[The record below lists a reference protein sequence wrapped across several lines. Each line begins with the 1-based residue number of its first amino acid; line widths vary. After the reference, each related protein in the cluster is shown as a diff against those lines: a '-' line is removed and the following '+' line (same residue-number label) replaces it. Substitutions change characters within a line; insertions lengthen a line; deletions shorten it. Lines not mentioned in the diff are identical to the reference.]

1 MRSNR
6 SFFRSFERVAVE
18 FAALSG
24 AMLLPAAALAV
35 DHIPF
40 TDVNGGLIEVQ
51 ASVDGRPSVPMLVD
65 LGAGVDVFSSS
76 FGRQFVTV
84 DGKYVSLRLSGER
97 VDLPIG
103 TIVSLG
109 IGGVGVEA
117 PHVGIW
123 KGLDGSGVEGL
134 ISATA
139 FRNIATT
146 FNFHD
151 HELIIEDAQTF
162 PERKRMGVR
171 VPLILQDD
179 LGISL
184 GLFARFD
191 FGGGKTGLCELD
203 TGSQGIMIDRSFAS
217 RLGVNLNDPQLKH
230 VHLAA
235 GDGVVA
241 SIPSIS
247 LIGAPDTALTR
258 PTVTFADLIYD
269 CNVGNQFWAGR
280 TFTLDL
286 PNRAMWI
293 APAS

>member
-1 MRSNR
+1 MR
-6 SFFRSFERVAVE
+6 
-18 FAALSG
+18 AAWCVVTAIASLSI
-24 AMLLPAAALAV
+24 ALLPRAAIAV

-40 TDVNGGLIEVQ
+40 TEVKGGLIQVQ
-51 ASVDGRPSVPMLVD
+51 ASVDGRPPVPMLVD
-65 LGAGVDVFSSS
+65 LGAGIDVFSSS

-103 TIVSLG
+103 TIVSLA
-109 IGGVGVEA
+109 IGSVNIEV
-117 PHVGIW
+117 PRVGIW
-123 KGLDGSGVEGL
+123 SGLDGTGVEGL
-134 ISATA
+134 IAATA

-146 FNFHD
+146 FDFRN
-151 HELIIEDAQTF
+151 HELIVEDAESF
-162 PERKRMGVR
+162 PERTRTAVR

-191 FGGGKTGLCELD
+191 FGAGITGLCEID
-203 TGSQGIMIDRSFAS
+203 TGSQGIMLDRTFAS
-217 RLGVNLNDPQLKH
+217 RLGVNLADTRYRR

-241 SIPSIS
+241 SAPSIS
-247 LIGAPDTALTR
+247 LIGAPGTTIAS
-258 PTVTFADLIYD
+258 PTVTYANLIYD

-286 PNRAMWI
+286 PHRAMFI
-293 APAS
+293 DSSS